1 MKHPQH
7 FLFGHISK
15 AHGIKGELVVVL
27 ATENPSLYKDQK
39 ALFIEVQGKLIPY
52 FIEKMDL
59 LKGKAIIKFE
69 EITNPNAAAAMQ
81 GSEVYLPITALPA
94 KDEGDFYYHDVIG
107 FTVVDQEKGELG
119 IVKDIY
125 ELPGHDILAMDYM
138 EQEVLIPLHESIIN
152 SADIKKKLVFVNLP
166 EGLLDIYLASD
177 EETPDDQD
185 EE

>member
-1 MKHPQH
+1 MKHPQY
-7 FLFGHISK
+7 FLFGQISK

-27 ATENPSLYKDQK
+27 ATETPSYYKDQK

-69 EITNPNAAAAMQ
+69 EITSPSAATALQTA
-81 GSEVYLPITALPA
+81 EVYLPVSALPA
-94 KDEGDFYYHDVIG
+94 KTEGDFYYHDVIG
-107 FTVVDQEKGELG
+107 FTVVDKEKGELG

-125 ELPGHDILAMDYM
+125 ELPGHDIMAMDYM
-138 EQEVLIPLHESIIN
+138 EQEVLIPLHESIIQ
-152 SADIKKKLVFVNLP
+152 SADIEKKLVFVELP
-166 EGLLDIYLASD
+166 EGLLDIYLTQED
-177 EETPDDQD
+177 ETPDDQD